1 MKQNWQVAVTPTD
14 TVWGLVAKLTAANL
28 ERIYEL
34 KGRDK
39 SKPLIIFAPSI
50 AQLQTIS
57 TGWNPYIQSI
67 AEKYWPGALTIVMP
81 RSKNLPEWVNPE
93 LSTIGMRI
101 PRSKAVSELLA
112 DNGLLLSTSANLSGQ
127 EPVSNYQE
135 AIDVFGD
142 KVDLII
148 DDDETCSNQASTII
162 EYKDSKLKVLRQGDI
177 VLKQP
182 A

>member
-34 KGRDK
+34 KGRNK

>member
-142 KVDLII
+142 KVDFII